1 MLVPSVGDG
10 WLSSLDDHHFPHVLK
25 AGVRG
30 HQAVEWRLI
39 VKTSSCNRYTH
50 HIHTNTLV
58 IIKSHLSF
66 HNKGSVV
73 RNVCILWNVGIL
85 FS

>member
-1 MLVPSVGDG
+1 MGSCGLGNDYLMLVPSVGDG

-39 VKTSSCNRYTH
+39 VETSSCNRHTHTHTYT
-50 HIHTNTLV
+50 
-58 IIKSHLSF
+58 
-66 HNKGSVV
+66 
-73 RNVCILWNVGIL
+73 
-85 FS
+85 